1 MLKAVFAIQRRRIR
15 ISDPALEFSVAVD
28 YSMMISQA
36 FSMPIDFETQSIRL
50 ARSRWIAL

>member
-1 MLKAVFAIQRRRIR
+1 MLKAVFAIQRHRIR

-36 FSMPIDFETQSIRL
+36 FSMPIDFETHSIRL